1 MRKVG
6 NLASFDPKMK
16 QRGVMGLAHTS
27 KLDGIVWDK
36 YYGNWEQLTFDAEVL
51 LAKFKNRKLEDS
63 LEIDL
68 NNLPKGTERLQ
79 EIKRR
84 INQDFFRRTVLASY
98 NLQCC
103 VTGINNPSLLQAS
116 HIVDWSKD
124 EKIGLTPKMVFA

>member
-1 MRKVG
+1 MAADNYWTEEQITVVLYEYCRKPFGQFSASKDFVQQLGKLIGRSAAAVVRKVG

-63 LEIDL
+63 LENDL
-68 NNLPKGTERLQ
+68 KNHPK
-79 EIKRR
+79 
-84 INQDFFRRTVLASY
+84 RT
-98 NLQCC
+98 
-103 VTGINNPSLLQAS
+103 
-116 HIVDWSKD
+116 
-124 EKIGLTPKMVFA
+124 